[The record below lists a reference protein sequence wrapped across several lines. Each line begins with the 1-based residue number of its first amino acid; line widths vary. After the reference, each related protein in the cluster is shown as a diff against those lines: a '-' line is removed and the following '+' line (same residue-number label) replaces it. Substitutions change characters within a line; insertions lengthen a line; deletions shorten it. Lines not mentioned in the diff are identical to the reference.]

1 MIRFAPLL
9 ALLLFGCASM
19 SSVPRRIALLH
30 VNMTQQEVT
39 DLLGKP
45 RSTNNL
51 GALTV
56 YDYYFADSQPPM
68 SYYVIIGR
76 DGRVRS
82 FGPN

>member
-1 MIRFAPLL
+1 MNRHAPFL
-9 ALLLFGCASM
+9 ALLLLGCTSM
-19 SSVPRRIALLH
+19 TTVPKRIALLH

-45 RSTNNL
+45 HSINNM
-51 GALTV
+51 GALFV

-76 DGRVRS
+76 DRRVRS

>member
-1 MIRFAPLL
+1 MKRLAPLF
-9 ALLLFGCASM
+9 ALLLFGCASV
-19 SSVPRRIALLH
+19 SSVPQRIALLH
-30 VNMTQQEVT
+30 VGMTQQEVT
-39 DLLGKP
+39 GLLGKP
-45 RSTNNL
+45 RTTNST

-56 YDYYFADSQPPM
+56 YDYYFTESQVAL